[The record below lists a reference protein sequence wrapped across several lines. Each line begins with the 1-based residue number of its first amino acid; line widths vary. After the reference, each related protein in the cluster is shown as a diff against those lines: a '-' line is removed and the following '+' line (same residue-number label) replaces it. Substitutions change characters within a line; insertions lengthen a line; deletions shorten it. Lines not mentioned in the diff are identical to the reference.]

1 MERIRS
7 EEETLKK
14 YHDITNISIDNRAL
28 RLRVDG
34 VDRVFPLQSVSDK
47 LSKAS
52 QARRETY
59 EISPSGYG
67 IHWPFLEEDI
77 SIDGLLKIRHEPS
90 RNRRSS
96 NPVSSSS
103 R

>member
-1 MERIRS
+1 M
-7 EEETLKK
+7 KK
-14 YHDITNISIDNRAL
+14 YHAITNISIDNRAL
-28 RLRVDG
+28 RLHIDG
-34 VDRVFPLQSVSDK
+34 VERVFPLQSVSDK

-52 QARRETY
+52 QVRRETY

-67 IHWPFLEEDI
+67 IHWPLLDEDI

-90 RNRRSS
+90 RKRRGS
-96 NPVSSSS
+96 NPVSSLF